1 MVQNK
6 NNNKHTE
13 SFIKYFAYFLFRNKT
28 KFLIICLLYS
38 IFFIVLTYIIDNNS
52 KTTYDEKDISRK
64 ITAISDNLK
73 ETATELSV
81 LQQQLEARID
91 YVEKLKEEAE
101 IAENVISLSE
111 EQVNAVQSKIN
122 QELNANGNKSTIMSF
137 LISALFF
144 VLGLIVQP
152 TINFFKH
159 KKNKHNNHEID
170 NKQYNQEELLIL
182 LNEVKN
188 AIENR
193 DNKSSK
199 IN

>member
-1 MVQNK
+1 MVKTKK
-6 NNNKHTE
+6 NYKHTE
-13 SFIKYFAYFLFRNKT
+13 SFMDFFVESLLENKL
-28 KFLIICLLYS
+28 KFPIIFLIYS
-38 IFFIVLTYIIDNNS
+38 ICFITLFIFITNNS
-52 KTTYDEKDISRK
+52 KTTYDEKDISGK

-122 QELNANGNKSTIMSF
+122 QELNANGNKSIIMSF

-152 TINFFKH
+152 TINLFRH
-159 KKNKHNNHEID
+159 KKNKHNNHEIS
-170 NKQYNQEELLIL
+170 NKQYSQEELLIL

-188 AIENR
+188 AIENS
-193 DNKSSK
+193 DNT
-199 IN
+199 